1 MKELE
6 SLNATVLQVDQLEDM
21 INQLKNSVEKE
32 LFEKIEAQIKELK
45 KRLKI

>member
-1 MKELE
+1 
-6 SLNATVLQVDQLEDM
+6 M

-45 KRLKI
+45 TIEKLKRDKNTAK